1 MATITEPAS
10 DASLRSLPCACAL
23 AALDM
28 DDLGVHHPAGH
39 GLDPPD
45 YASLLTTTQAAGE
58 ESISE
63 LHVVFCAAVAAACLL
78 VPLLTAQALKLLR
91 SEWG

>member
-1 MATITEPAS
+1 
-10 DASLRSLPCACAL
+10 
-23 AALDM
+23 M

-45 YASLLTTTQAAGE
+45 YASLLTAQAGGE

-91 SEWG
+91 SGWG